1 LSPNALLR
9 PVVQDYVLPTVAYVG
24 GPAELAYMA
33 QSQVLYRELLGRMPV
48 MVSRGG
54 FTLLDAR
61 SAKLVERYG
70 LTIPSF
76 FHGEDG
82 VREVISQKLV
92 PPALTEEFS
101 AARRTV
107 SQSME
112 QLRDDLAAFDA
123 TLAAAA
129 NKSLAKV
136 AYQLAKLERK
146 TARETLKRNE
156 RAVADA
162 SYMSGLI
169 FPDKHLQER
178 YYSIL
183 PFLAR
188 HGVGDLLDTLYRH
201 VRLECPDHQVL
212 VV

>member
-1 LSPNALLR
+1 
-9 PVVQDYVLPTVAYVG
+9 
-24 GPAELAYMA
+24 MA

-48 MVSRGG
+48 MVSRSG

-61 SAKLVERYG
+61 TAKLMERYG
-70 LTIPSF
+70 LALPAF

-82 VREVISQKLV
+82 VREAIAQKLV
-92 PPALTEEFS
+92 PPALTHKFS
-101 AARRTV
+101 EVRNKVA
-107 SQSME
+107 QSLE
-112 QLRDDLAAFDA
+112 RLRDDLSAFDA

-129 NKSLAKV
+129 NKNLAKIN
-136 AYQLAKLERK
+136 YQLSKLEHK
-146 TARETLKRNE
+146 TARETLNRNQ
-156 RAVADA
+156 RATADA

-183 PFLAR
+183 PFLAQ
-188 HGVGDLLDTLYRH
+188 HGVSELMDTLYQH

>member
-1 LSPNALLR
+1 
-9 PVVQDYVLPTVAYVG
+9 
-24 GPAELAYMA
+24 
-33 QSQVLYRELLGRMPV
+33 MPV

-61 SAKLVERYG
+61 TAKLMDRYG
-70 LTIPSF
+70 LTVPAF

-82 VREVISQKLV
+82 VRDAIAEKLV
-92 PPALTEEFS
+92 PPALTQEFGEV
-101 AARRTV
+101 RRAV
-107 SQSME
+107 SGSVE
-112 QLRDDLAAFDA
+112 RLRDDLSAFDA

-129 NKSLAKV
+129 NKSLSKI
-136 AYQLAKLERK
+136 AYQLSKLEHK

-188 HGVGDLLDTLYRH
+188 HGVGELMDTLYEH

>member
-1 LSPNALLR
+1 
-9 PVVQDYVLPTVAYVG
+9 
-24 GPAELAYMA
+24 
-33 QSQVLYRELLGRMPV
+33 V

-61 SAKLVERYG
+61 TAKLMDRYG
-70 LTIPSF
+70 LTVPAF

-82 VREVISQKLV
+82 VRDAIAEKLV
-92 PPALTEEFS
+92 PPALTEGFGDV
-101 AARRTV
+101 RRAV
-107 SQSME
+107 SSSVE
-112 QLRDDLAAFDA
+112 RLRDDLSAFDA

-129 NKSLAKV
+129 NKSLSKI
-136 AYQLAKLERK
+136 AYQLSKLEHK

-188 HGVGDLLDTLYRH
+188 HGVRELMDTLYEH

>member
-1 LSPNALLR
+1 
-9 PVVQDYVLPTVAYVG
+9 
-24 GPAELAYMA
+24 
-33 QSQVLYRELLGRMPV
+33 VLYQELLGRMPV
-48 MVSRGG
+48 MVSRSG

-61 SAKLVERYG
+61 TAKLMERYG
-70 LTIPSF
+70 LNLPAF

-82 VREVISQKLV
+82 ARDAIAQKLV

-101 AARRTV
+101 EVRRAV
-107 SQSME
+107 SQSVE
-112 QLRDDLAAFDA
+112 RLRDDLTAFDA

-129 NKSLAKV
+129 NKSLAKIT
-136 AYQLAKLERK
+136 YQLSKMERK
-146 TARETLKRNE
+146 TARETLNRNQ
-156 RAVADA
+156 RAAADA

-183 PFLAR
+183 PFLAQ
-188 HGVGDLLDTLYRH
+188 HGVSELMDTLYQH

-212 VV
+212 LV

>member
-1 LSPNALLR
+1 
-9 PVVQDYVLPTVAYVG
+9 
-24 GPAELAYMA
+24 M
-33 QSQVLYRELLGRMPV
+33 
-48 MVSRGG
+48 
-54 FTLLDAR
+54 
-61 SAKLVERYG
+61 ER
-70 LTIPSF
+70 
-76 FHGEDG
+76 
-82 VREVISQKLV
+82 
-92 PPALTEEFS
+92 
-101 AARRTV
+101 
-107 SQSME
+107 
-112 QLRDDLAAFDA
+112 LRDDLTGFDA

-129 NKSLAKV
+129 NKSLAKIL
-136 AYQLAKLERK
+136 YQLSKIEHK

-156 RAVADA
+156 RAGADA

-188 HGVGDLLDTLYRH
+188 HGVGDLMDTLYEH